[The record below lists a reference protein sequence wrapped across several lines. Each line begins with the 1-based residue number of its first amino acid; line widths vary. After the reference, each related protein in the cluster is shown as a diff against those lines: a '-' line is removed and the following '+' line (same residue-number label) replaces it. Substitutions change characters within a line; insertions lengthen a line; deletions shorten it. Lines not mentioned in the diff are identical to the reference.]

1 MYDMKYRY
9 YIAQVNEK
17 GTVKCITEDWRIG
30 PYYDSTITVSADGY
44 DTEEEAIEAV
54 KKHMAYVY
62 ERNNWVSA
70 IDLVIVKQLTIR
82 YEVDE

>member
-17 GTVKCITEDWRIG
+17 GTVKCITEDWRVG
-30 PYYDSTITVSADGY
+30 YYYNQSITVRADGY

-54 KKHMAYVY
+54 KKHMKIYY
-62 ERNNWVSA
+62 DQFKWISDMH
-70 IDLVIVKQLTIR
+70 IVIVKQLKIR
-82 YEVDE
+82 YEADE

>member
-17 GTVKCITEDWRIG
+17 GTVKCITEDWSVG

-44 DTEEEAIEAV
+44 DTEEKAIEAV

-62 ERNNWVSA
+62 MQYNWVSD
-70 IDLVIVKQLTIR
+70 IRIVIVKQLTIR
-82 YEVDE
+82 YEEEE